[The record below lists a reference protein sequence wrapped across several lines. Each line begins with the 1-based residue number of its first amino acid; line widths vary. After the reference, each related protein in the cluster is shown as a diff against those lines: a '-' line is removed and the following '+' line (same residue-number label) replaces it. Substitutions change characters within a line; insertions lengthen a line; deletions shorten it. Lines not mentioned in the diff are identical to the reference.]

1 MRNLGFGSD
10 LWTFMPESSLFWLQ
24 QGFSIVA
31 PLTFQNQV
39 FFGQRAVWAFEM
51 LSSNPG
57 PSLPSRCQS
66 HPLSCGN
73 QSVSRLYQML
83 WKAKSPPA
91 RKLWPTDRLSIH
103 KIVSWSTIFTQ
114 LPTWIY
120 HRDQLHSWQRAPSN
134 THLGNCWWKVS
145 PCVLKATAVAIE
157 CFLLWA
163 VFLHRCWLVQVS
175 HSWQFLLPKLYPIG
189 GWSQSGSLEMELMW
203 GFIVFYLFFTVFIN
217 LTYLFGCVMS
227 YITA

>member
-1 MRNLGFGSD
+1 MRKLRLWFRSVD
-10 LWTFMPESSLFWLQ
+10 LHARIFTSSGPSRVSQLWRHWPSEPGNSCGPENCP
-24 QGFSIVA
+24 G
-31 PLTFQNQV
+31 
-39 FFGQRAVWAFEM
+39 RCRM

-73 QSVSRLYQML
+73 QKCLQTLPNVP

-91 RKLWPTDRLSIH
+91 GKHWPTDRLSIH
-103 KIVSWSTIFTQ
+103 KIVLWSTIFTQ

-120 HRDQLHSWQRAPSN
+120 HRDQLHSWQRAPSD
-134 THLGNCWWKVS
+134 TVDERS
-145 PCVLKATAVAIE
+145 FSCVLKATGVAIE

-203 GFIVFYLFFTVFIN
+203 GFIVFYLFLKVFIN
-217 LTYLFGCVMS
+217 LIYLFGCVMS
-227 YITA
+227 